1 MKLVLLTI
9 LAFVL
14 AEKAVSQEIQLEA
27 NRFLKVKQRSYGV
40 TDSLDQTVVP
50 FIYELIEYK
59 NNRLIVYKKGL
70 TGLLTLNNEVV
81 LTTNF
86 KFILPRNNN
95 RFILWTPNSQFG
107 LCNQDGQI
115 ILPVSYKS
123 VSSTEND
130 DYYITKNEKNLNGVY
145 SFTGEQILPEV
156 YRFYTQ
162 DGYKVFAVKD
172 DQPLLLHLQQPD
184 SIVVL
189 DKDIAFVKTTRHNS
203 MVEEFFQI
211 VKKGNK
217 YGVLNMSNEIVIPL
231 IYDKVK
237 SSQNWHY
244 YICKL
249 NGKLGIIKV
258 DGTVVKELIYDSIEL
273 RKEYVLLKQKHQTVE
288 TWFYE

>member
-1 MKLVLLTI
+1 MKLVFLTI

-81 LTTNF
+81 LTTDF

-172 DQPLLLHLQQPD
+172 DLPLLLHLQQPD

-189 DKDIAFVKTTRHNS
+189 DKDIAFVETVRHNS
-203 MVEEFFQI
+203 MGEQFFQI

-217 YGVLNMSNEIVIPL
+217 YGVLNTSNEIVIPL
-231 IYDKVK
+231 LYDEVK
-237 SSQNWHY
+237 SSQNWRY
-244 YICKL
+244 YICKI